1 LIARSAVFRLSEH
14 ITMKNSFLREAIPII
29 ACAALIVTFVTP
41 SLAFDTKWH
50 ADATRHAMEKHGFS
64 ADARLMCQFANY
76 LTDYFA
82 GPGDYIEKLNAHVPA
97 GIPKSGG
104 FGGVDPADVSRLHF
118 DALIAH
124 NQVEWQWKT
133 LEQNTRLALERWAAD
148 PAVKDGYRPVVLMT
162 ILCASLHAVQDF
174 YSHSNWLKKIPARD
188 GATPVWFD
196 VPEGDRTHA
205 NIKSGWYP
213 DGTVA
218 GRLYHREENKDS
230 SARPLN
236 AQAFDA
242 ATRASIDWV
251 GRLIAAT
258 PGVPWAMLK
267 AWAALPANLN
277 GMWLKKPDA
286 SFITT
291 TSTLADH
298 WDGDTPVKNVFAP
311 EPSRNKKMAG
321 EALQLTLGVYFK
333 NISQSSPA
341 TPTPH
346 WVGFTIY
353 HVEKA
358 LASQLYLQNT
368 VR

>member
-1 LIARSAVFRLSEH
+1 MTISS
-14 ITMKNSFLREAIPII
+14 LRQQPRILV
-29 ACAALIVTFVTP
+29 CIVATLVAPTP
-41 SLAFDTKWH
+41 SVAFDTKWH
-50 ADATRHAMEKHGFS
+50 ADATRHALEKHGFS

-104 FGGVDPADVSRLHF
+104 LGGVDPADVSRLHF
-118 DALIAH
+118 DALIMHSEVEH
-124 NQVEWQWKT
+124 NWKT
-133 LEQNTRLALERWAAD
+133 LEENTRLALDRFAVD
-148 PAVKDGYRPVVLMT
+148 PKVQPGFRPVVLMT

-174 YSHSNWLKKIPARD
+174 YSHSNWLKKVAATN
-188 GATPVWFD
+188 GATPIWFE
-196 VPEGDRTHA
+196 VPEADRAQA
-205 NIKSGWYP
+205 NIKTGWYP
-213 DGTVA
+213 DGNRP
-218 GRLYHREENKDS
+218 GYLYHREENKDS
-230 SARPLN
+230 SSRPLN
-236 AQAFDA
+236 APAYDA

-251 GRLIAAT
+251 GRLIAQT
-258 PGVPWAMLK
+258 PGVPWATVK
-267 AWAALPANLN
+267 AWTAQPANLN

-298 WDGDTPVKNVFAP
+298 WDGDAPVKNVFAP
-311 EPSRNKKMAG
+311 EASRNKKMAG

-353 HVEKA
+353 HVERA
-358 LASQLYLQNT
+358 LASQLYLQNQK
-368 VR
+368 R

>member
-1 LIARSAVFRLSEH
+1 MWISSPRRLIFLPAFVAAVL
-14 ITMKNSFLREAIPII
+14 
-29 ACAALIVTFVTP
+29 ACATP
-41 SLAFDTKWH
+41 ALAFDTKWH
-50 ADATRHAMEKHGFS
+50 ADATRHAMDKHGFS

-76 LTDYFA
+76 LTDYFSA
-82 GPGDYIEKLNAHVPA
+82 PGDHLEALNAYVPA
-97 GIPKSGG
+97 GMPKAGG
-104 FGGVDPADVSRLHF
+104 LGGVDPAHVARLHF
-118 DALIAH
+118 DALIMH
-124 NQVEWQWKT
+124 PQVEHQWKT
-133 LEQNTRLALERWAAD
+133 LEQNTKHALDRWAAD
-148 PAVKDGYRPVVLMT
+148 PSVKAGYRPVVLMT

-174 YSHSNWLKKIPARD
+174 YSHSNWLKKVPVRN
-188 GATPVWFD
+188 GGTPIWFE
-196 VPEGDRTHA
+196 VTEADRIQA
-205 NIKSGWYP
+205 NIQSGWYP
-213 DGTVA
+213 DGTIA

-251 GRLIAAT
+251 GRLMAQT
-258 PGVPWAMLK
+258 PGVPWASLK

-291 TSTLADH
+291 TSTLAGH

-311 EPSRNKKMAG
+311 EASRNKNMAG

-358 LASQLYLQNT
+358 LSSQLYLQNAM
-368 VR
+368 R

>member
-1 LIARSAVFRLSEH
+1 MTLPS
-14 ITMKNSFLREAIPII
+14 LRQRIRAL
-29 ACAALIVTFVTP
+29 ACALVLVAVAMPTQ
-41 SLAFDTKWH
+41 AFDTKWH
-50 ADATRHAMEKHGFS
+50 AEATRLAMERHGFS

-76 LTDYFA
+76 LTDYFSA
-82 GPGDYIEKLNAHVPA
+82 PGDHLEALNAYVPA
-97 GIPKSGG
+97 GIPKAGG
-104 FGGVDPADVSRLHF
+104 LGGVEPAHVARLHF
-118 DALIAH
+118 DALIMH
-124 NQVEWQWKT
+124 SQVEYQWKT
-133 LEQNTRLALERWAAD
+133 LESNTKNALERWAAD
-148 PAVKDGYRPVVLMT
+148 PSVKAGYRPIVLMT

-174 YSHSNWLKKIPARD
+174 YSHSNWLKKVPARD
-188 GATPVWFD
+188 GGTPIWFE
-196 VPEGDRTHA
+196 VPEAERIEA

-213 DGTVA
+213 DGDTA

-236 AQAFDA
+236 VPAFNA

-251 GRLIAAT
+251 GRLMAQT
-258 PGVPWAMLK
+258 PGVPWGTLK
-267 AWAALPANLN
+267 AWTAQPANLN

-291 TSTLADH
+291 TSTLAGH
-298 WDGDTPVKNVFAP
+298 WDGETPVKNVFAP
-311 EPSRNKKMAG
+311 EASRNKNMAG

-358 LASQLYLQNT
+358 LSSQLYLQNE

>member
-1 LIARSAVFRLSEH
+1 
-14 ITMKNSFLREAIPII
+14 M
-29 ACAALIVTFVTP
+29 
-41 SLAFDTKWH
+41 D
-50 ADATRHAMEKHGFS
+50 KHGFS

-76 LTDYFA
+76 LTDYFSA
-82 GPGDYIEKLNAHVPA
+82 PGDHLERLNAYVPA

-104 FGGVDPADVSRLHF
+104 LGGVDPVHVARLHF
-118 DALIAH
+118 DALIMH
-124 NQVEWQWKT
+124 SQVEHQWKT
-133 LEQNTRLALERWAAD
+133 LEQNTKNALDRWAAD
-148 PAVKDGYRPVVLMT
+148 PSVKEGYRPVVLMT

-174 YSHSNWLKKIPARD
+174 YSHSNWLKKVPARD
-188 GATPVWFD
+188 GSTPIWFD
-196 VPEGDRTHA
+196 VSDADRSQA
-205 NIKSGWYP
+205 NIQSGWYP
-213 DGTVA
+213 DGTTA

-251 GRLIAAT
+251 GRLMAET
-258 PGVPWAMLK
+258 PGVAWASLK

-286 SFITT
+286 TFITT
-291 TSTLADH
+291 TSTLAGH
-298 WDGDTPVKNVFAP
+298 WDGETPAKNVFAP
-311 EPSRNKKMAG
+311 EAQRNKNMAG

-333 NISQSSPA
+333 NISQSTPA

-358 LASQLYLQNT
+358 LSSRLYLQNEM
-368 VR
+368 R

>member
-1 LIARSAVFRLSEH
+1 MTLPSFRRRIQTLACVLVVVAV
-14 ITMKNSFLREAIPII
+14 A
-29 ACAALIVTFVTP
+29 TP
-41 SLAFDTKWH
+41 SQAFDTKWH
-50 ADATRHAMEKHGFS
+50 ADATRLAMDKHGFS

-76 LTDYFA
+76 LTDYFSA
-82 GPGDYIEKLNAHVPA
+82 PGDHLEKLNAYVPA
-97 GIPKSGG
+97 GIPKAGG
-104 FGGVDPADVSRLHF
+104 LGGVDPVHVARLHF
-118 DALIAH
+118 DALIMH
-124 NQVEWQWKT
+124 SQVEHQWKT
-133 LEQNTRLALERWAAD
+133 LEQNTRNALDRWAAD
-148 PAVKDGYRPVVLMT
+148 PAVKPGYRPVVLLT
-162 ILCASLHAVQDF
+162 ILCSSLHAVQDF

-188 GATPVWFD
+188 GATPIWFD
-196 VPEGDRTHA
+196 VPEAERTEA

-213 DGTVA
+213 DGNRA
-218 GRLYHREENKDS
+218 GYLYHREENKDS

-236 AQAFDA
+236 ALAFNA

-251 GRLIAAT
+251 GRLMAQT
-258 PGVPWAMLK
+258 PGVPWDTLK
-267 AWAALPANLN
+267 AWTAQPANLN

-298 WDGDTPVKNVFAP
+298 WDGETPAKNVFAP
-311 EPSRNKKMAG
+311 EASRNKKMAG

-333 NISQSSPA
+333 NISQSTPA

-358 LASQLYLQNT
+358 LSSRLYLQNEM
-368 VR
+368 R